1 MQGLKVALSEEES
14 KNSGLE
20 SLISQSQGRLIKEEN
35 EAIITP
41 YEIFEKMRDDLK
53 LTEKDLLFLSATYLN
68 YNIKYAKNR
77 GSDMDFVDMKK
88 YKPENYNQESFA
100 KYKLALPEED
110 KRKLDFQIILYTIK
124 SKELIQDFEIG
135 RRYKNDNKMKK
146 YVKKETYTD
155 LVFEFISSLGG
166 MDRPNGEGFIGLLG
180 QETVHEKLKKRVE
193 NNEITLT
200 QAIDIILH
208 EEYKGFWTT
217 DEYQK
222 EIQKNIKE
230 KIEYLKS
237 LVPSKYR

>member
-20 SLISQSQGRLIKEEN
+20 GLISQSQGRLIKEEN

-100 KYKLALPEED
+100 KYKLALPEKD
-110 KRKLDFQIILYTIK
+110 KAKLDFQIILYTIK
-124 SKELIQDFEIG
+124 SEDLIRDYELTNLG
-135 RRYKNDNKMKK
+135 RKASHLKSIKND
-146 YVKKETYTD
+146 YTYTD
-155 LVFEFISSLGG
+155 LVFGFIPHMWGI
-166 MDRPNGEGFIGLLG
+166 DRPNGEGFIGLLG